1 MTSVVRCARAYVG
14 LGANLDRPRQHVSV
28 AIGELAALPDGQ
40 LVARSSLYL
49 SAPMGPKDQPD
60 YINAVVALETR
71 LPPLALLD
79 QLQALEVRHGRRR
92 SVRWGP
98 RTLDLDL
105 LLYGDQRLDHPRLTL
120 PHPGLTQRSFVV
132 IPLLEIA
139 PTLRL
144 PDNRLLRDIM
154 QPIWQ
159 HELERLEGV
168 T

>member
-14 LGANLDRPRQHVSV
+14 LGANLDRPRQHVSA

-79 QLQALEVRHGRRR
+79 QLQALEARHGRRR